1 MNVLAELP
9 RFIGFLNLMPS
20 TDDFGRKLLLDFLRP
35 AGATFVGIFLL
46 NKTGGLTLIFEQ
58 GTTSHQFNDLTN
70 LESVFETENLISRL
84 STDKVILSPDQK
96 KICTAISNG
105 KSEIGIIASEV
116 TRPIEPDIFPAIQA
130 VMGLTSFYLYSKI
143 QPGLEQNTGFGL
155 SINPL
160 SPRQKQIVQGI
171 VEGKTNH
178 ELSLD
183 LGFSVSTIRHET
195 MAIFKALGASDRK
208 EAAKIALNQSLI

>member
-1 MNVLAELP
+1 
-9 RFIGFLNLMPS
+9 MPS

>member
-1 MNVLAELP
+1 MNVLTELP
-9 RFIGFLNLMPS
+9 RFIIFLNRHPS
-20 TDDFGRKLLLDFLRP
+20 VDDLARKLLLDFLKP
-35 AGATFVGIFLL
+35 TGATFVGIFVITRL
-46 NKTGGLTLIFEQ
+46 GGLKPICEQ
-58 GTTSHQFNDLTN
+58 GTTSHQFDGFNQ
-70 LESVFETENLISRL
+70 LESHFETKNVISQL
-84 STDKVILSPDQK
+84 STEKVIFSPDQK
-96 KICTAISNG
+96 KICAGITNG
-105 KSEIGIIASEV
+105 KSEIGIVISEV
-116 TRPIEPDIFPAIQA
+116 AKPIGAESIQA
-130 VMGLTSFYLYSKI
+130 VQALMGLTSFYLYSKL
-143 QPGLEQNTGFGL
+143 QPGIEQNTATGL

>member
-1 MNVLAELP
+1 VNAITELP
-9 RFIGFLNLMPS
+9 RFIGFLNLLPN
-20 TDDFGRKLLLDFLRP
+20 TDDFAQKLHLDFLRP
-35 AGATFVGIFLL
+35 AGANFVGIFLL
-46 NKTGGLTLIFEQ
+46 TKTGGLKPICEH
-58 GTTSHQFNDLTN
+58 GATSHQFNELN
-70 LESVFETENLISRL
+70 LLESLFETKNLFSEL
-84 STDKVILSPDQK
+84 STKKVIFSPDLK
-96 KICTAISNG
+96 KICTGISNG
-105 KSEIGIIASEV
+105 KSEVGIVAIEV
-116 TRPIEPDIFPAIQA
+116 IKPIDGETKLTVEAL
-130 VMGLTSFYLYSKI
+130 MGLTSFYLYSKI
-143 QPGLEQNTGFGL
+143 QPTLDQNTGFGL

-195 MAIFKALGASDRK
+195 MAIFKSLGASDRK

>member
-1 MNVLAELP
+1 MNALTEIP
-9 RFIGFLNLMPS
+9 RVINFLNLLPS
-20 TDDFGRKLLLDFLRP
+20 IDDFARKLLLDFLRP
-35 AGATFVGIFLL
+35 HGATYVGIFLL
-46 NKTGGLTLIFEQ
+46 TKAGGLKTICEH
-58 GTTSHQFNDLTN
+58 GTTPHQFDDLN
-70 LESVFETENLISRL
+70 KIESLFETKSVISNL
-84 STDKVILSPDQK
+84 STEKVIFSPDLK
-96 KICTAISNG
+96 KICAGVSNG
-105 KSEIGIIASEV
+105 KSEIGIVASEV
-116 TRPIEPDIFPAIQA
+116 INPIKEEAKPIVEAL
-130 VMGLTSFYLYSKI
+130 MGLTSFYLYSKI
-143 QPGLEQNTGFGL
+143 QPTLDQNAGFGL

-195 MAIFKALGASDRK
+195 MAIFKSLGASDRK

>member
-1 MNVLAELP
+1 MTEVP
-9 RFIGFLNLMPS
+9 RIIGFINSLPS
-20 TDDFGRKLLLDFLRP
+20 TDEFGRKLFLDFLRP
-35 AGATFVGIFLL
+35 VGATFIGIYLIT
-46 NKTGGLTLIFEQ
+46 NKGGLKPICEQ
-58 GTTSHQFNDLTN
+58 GVTSNQLSDLAY
-70 LESVFETENLISRL
+70 LESRFETKSLISRL
-84 STDKVILSPDQK
+84 SAEKMLLAPDKD
-96 KICTAISNG
+96 KICSAISNG
-105 KSEIGIIASEV
+105 KSEVGIVVAELAK
-116 TRPIEPDIFPAIQA
+116 PLEPDHITVIESLL
-130 VMGLTSFYLYSKI
+130 GITSFYLYSKI
-143 QPGLEQNTGFGL
+143 QPALDQNTGFGL

-195 MAIFKALGASDRK
+195 MAIFKSLGASDRK